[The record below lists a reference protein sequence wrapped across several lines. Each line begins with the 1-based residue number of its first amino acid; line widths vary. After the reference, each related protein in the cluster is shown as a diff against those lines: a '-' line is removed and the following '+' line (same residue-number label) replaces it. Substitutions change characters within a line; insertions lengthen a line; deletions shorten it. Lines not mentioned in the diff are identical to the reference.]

1 MPTAKK
7 LPSGSWRCQVF
18 SHKEERIQPDGT
30 IKQKN
35 VYKSFTVSDPTPKG
49 KRKCEA
55 MAADWA
61 EKKELRSHNSI
72 TFEDALNMYIEE
84 RKNVLSARTARE
96 YQMTSNAH
104 FAYLKPL
111 VLDNITREDIQKQVN
126 MDAVSLSPKTVRNL
140 HGLISAVMGV
150 YRPDFAVRTQL
161 PKKVQTNLHIPTDA
175 EIQRLI
181 AYSEGTPIE
190 IPILLAAFGTMRRG
204 EIAALCAEDING
216 NVAHIYKNMV
226 KVDKGTWIIKEPK
239 SYAGDRYVELPDF
252 IIEKLPKSGRV
263 TALRSD
269 QITKHFIC
277 LLKKY
282 NMPHFRFH
290 DLRHYSASI
299 QHAIGIPDSYIMQRG
314 GWGND
319 GTLKQVYRHAL
330 SDKQHEMNQKT
341 NNYFSKL
348 YHTAYHTK

>member
-18 SHKEERIQPDGT
+18 SHKEERVQSDGT
-30 IKQKN
+30 VKQKN

-55 MAADWA
+55 LAAEWA
-61 EKKELRSHNSI
+61 EKKELRTHNSI
-72 TFEDALNMYIEE
+72 TFEDALNVYIEE

-96 YQMTSNAH
+96 YQMTANSH
-104 FAYLKPL
+104 FAYLKPIA
-111 VLDNITREDIQKQVN
+111 LDKITREDIQKQVN

-150 YRPDFAVRTQL
+150 YRPDFAIRTQL
-161 PKKVQTNLHIPTDA
+161 PKKVQTNLHIPSDG
-175 EIQRLI
+175 EIQRLMAI
-181 AYSEGTPIE
+181 SKGTVME

-204 EIAALCAEDING
+204 EIAALTAEDING
-216 NVAHIYKNMV
+216 NVAHVSKNMV
-226 KVDKGTWIIKEPK
+226 KVDVETWIIKTPK
-239 SYAGDRYVELPDF
+239 SYAGDRFVELPDF
-252 IIEKLPKSGRV
+252 VIEKLPKSGRV
-263 TALRSD
+263 TTLRPD
-269 QITKHFIC
+269 QITNRFVR
-277 LLKKY
+277 LLK
-282 NMPHFRFH
+282 NNGMPHFRFH

-341 NNYFSKL
+341 NDYFSKL
-348 YHTAYHTK
+348 YHTEYHTE

>member
-18 SHKEERIQPDGT
+18 SHKEERVQSDGT

-35 VYKSFTVSDPTPKG
+35 IYKSFTVSDPTPKG

-61 EKKELRSHNSI
+61 EKKELKSHNSI
-72 TFEDALNMYIEE
+72 TFEEAINMYIEE

-96 YQMTSNAH
+96 YKMTANKH

-111 VLDNITREDIQKQVN
+111 EIDKITREDIQKQIN
-126 MDAVSLSPKTVRNL
+126 LEAVSLSPKTVRNL

-150 YRPDFAVRTQL
+150 YRPDFAIRTQL
-161 PKKVQTNLHIPTDA
+161 PKKVQSNLHIPTDS

-181 AYSEGTPIE
+181 AVSRGTEME
-190 IPILLAAFGTMRRG
+190 IPILLAAIGTMRRG
-204 EIAALCAEDING
+204 EIAALKVEDIKG
-216 NVAHIYKNMV
+216 NIAHISKNMV
-226 KVDKGTWIIKEPK
+226 RVDKGTWIIKAPK
-239 SYAGDRYVELPDF
+239 SYAGDRFVELPDF
-252 IIEKLPKSGRV
+252 VIQKLPPFGHV
-263 TALRSD
+263 TDLRPD
-269 QITKHFIC
+269 QITNRFIR
-277 LLKKY
+277 LLKK
-282 NMPHFRFH
+282 NDLSHFRFH

-330 SDKQHEMNQKT
+330 SDKEHEMNQRT
-341 NNYFSKL
+341 NDYFSSL